1 MQTLY
6 NLKTMGI
13 VDWFTND
20 LSTEERA
27 LTRDLLSVAIADHE
41 FSEEEQKTILEICET
56 EDISLVEMMDSIRDK
71 KSGAKLLRSTDE
83 KKRYL
88 LHLIKM
94 MSADGRFPSLELHI
108 IEVVAKKL
116 EVNPMQL
123 LSFVLDEINESRI
136 SKDDGLVIINN
147 FVKHYI
153 AIGLE

>member
-1 MQTLY
+1 
-6 NLKTMGI
+6 MGI

-41 FSEEEQKTILEICET
+41 FSEEEQKAILEICET

-94 MSADGRFPSLELHI
+94 MSVDGRFPSLELHI

-123 LSFVLDEINESRI
+123 LSFVLDEISEKRI
-136 SKDDGLVIINN
+136 GKDDGLVIINN

-153 AIGLE
+153 TIGLE

>member
-1 MQTLY
+1 
-6 NLKTMGI
+6 MGI

-41 FSEEEQKTILEICET
+41 FSEKEQKTILEICET

-94 MSADGRFPSLELHI
+94 MSVDGRFPSLELHI

>member
-1 MQTLY
+1 
-6 NLKTMGI
+6 MGI

-41 FSEEEQKTILEICET
+41 FSEKEQKTILEICET

-136 SKDDGLVIINN
+136 SKDEGLVIINN
-147 FVKHYI
+147 FVNHYI
-153 AIGLE
+153 TIGLE

>member
-1 MQTLY
+1 
-6 NLKTMGI
+6 MGI

-41 FSEEEQKTILEICET
+41 FSEEEQKAILEICET

-71 KSGAKLLRSTDE
+71 KSGARLLRSTDE

-94 MSADGRFPSLELHI
+94 MSVDGRFPSLELHI

-123 LSFVLDEINESRI
+123 LSFVLDEISEKRI
-136 SKDDGLVIINN
+136 GKDDGLVIINN

-153 AIGLE
+153 TIGLE

>member
-1 MQTLY
+1 
-6 NLKTMGI
+6 MGI

-41 FSEEEQKTILEICET
+41 FSEEEQKAILEICET

-71 KSGAKLLRSTDE
+71 KSGARLLRSTDE

-123 LSFVLDEINESRI
+123 LSFVLDEISESRI

-153 AIGLE
+153 TIGLE

>member
-1 MQTLY
+1 
-6 NLKTMGI
+6 MGI

-41 FSEEEQKTILEICET
+41 FSEKEQKTILEICET

-71 KSGAKLLRSTDE
+71 KSGARLLRSTDE

-108 IEVVAKKL
+108 IEIVAKKL

-123 LSFVLDEINESRI
+123 LSFVLDEISESRI

-153 AIGLE
+153 TIGLE

>member
-1 MQTLY
+1 
-6 NLKTMGI
+6 MGI

-41 FSEEEQKTILEICET
+41 FSEKEQKTILEICET

-94 MSADGRFPSLELHI
+94 MSVDGRFPSLELHI
-108 IEVVAKKL
+108 IEIVAKKL

-123 LSFVLDEINESRI
+123 LSFVLDEISESRI

-153 AIGLE
+153 TIGLE

>member
-1 MQTLY
+1 
-6 NLKTMGI
+6 MGI

-41 FSEEEQKTILEICET
+41 FSEEEQKAILEICET

-71 KSGAKLLRSTDE
+71 KSGARLLRSTDE

-123 LSFVLDEINESRI
+123 LSFVLDEINDNRI
-136 SKDDGLVIINN
+136 SKDEGVVIINN
-147 FVKHYI
+147 FVRHYI
-153 AIGLE
+153 TVGFE

>member
-1 MQTLY
+1 
-6 NLKTMGI
+6 MGI

-41 FSEEEQKTILEICET
+41 FSEKEQKTILEICET

-71 KSGAKLLRSTDE
+71 KSGARLLCSTDE

-123 LSFVLDEINESRI
+123 LSFVLDEIRESRI

-153 AIGLE
+153 TIGLE

>member
-1 MQTLY
+1 
-6 NLKTMGI
+6 MGI

-41 FSEEEQKTILEICET
+41 FSEEEQKAILEICET

-71 KSGAKLLRSTDE
+71 KSGARLLRSTDE

-94 MSADGRFPSLELHI
+94 MSIDRRFPSLELHI
-108 IEVVAKKL
+108 IEIVAKKL

-123 LSFVLDEINESRI
+123 LSFVLDEISESRI

-153 AIGLE
+153 TIGLE

>member
-1 MQTLY
+1 
-6 NLKTMGI
+6 MGI

-20 LSTEERA
+20 LSTEERV

-123 LSFVLDEINESRI
+123 LSFVLDEISESRI
-136 SKDDGLVIINN
+136 SKDEGLVIINN

>member
-1 MQTLY
+1 
-6 NLKTMGI
+6 MGI

-41 FSEEEQKTILEICET
+41 FSEKEQKAILEICET

-71 KSGAKLLRSTDE
+71 KSGARLLRSTDE

-136 SKDDGLVIINN
+136 SKDEGLVIINN

-153 AIGLE
+153 TIGLE